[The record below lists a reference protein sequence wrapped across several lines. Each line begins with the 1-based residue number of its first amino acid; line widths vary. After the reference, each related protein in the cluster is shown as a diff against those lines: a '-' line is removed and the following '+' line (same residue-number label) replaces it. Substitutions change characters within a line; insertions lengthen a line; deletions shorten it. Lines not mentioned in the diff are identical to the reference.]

1 MCFFSHQTDNTF
13 NQILLIS
20 LSKWCVCLTIFF
32 VYDSFVCRRGFRCW
46 FSVLRFD
53 CVMVCDDD
61 GWFWLDFSRAENG
74 RCCLLSSVVFL
85 VLVATHN
92 NQMFLQCGRFISF
105 NVFFSRNCVAASSFV
120 SHSVWLVSDVCMCLV
135 HIRFYICV
143 GHLFGIGHIKLKWLG
158 LEGWPLENQN
168 RRRFICQSSFNDLSG
183 IFIAC
188 KFATIHQYLCGFR
201 RIL

>member
-1 MCFFSHQTDNTF
+1 M
-13 NQILLIS
+13 
-20 LSKWCVCLTIFF
+20 VCLLDYFLRLWFF
-32 VYDSFVCRRGFRCW
+32 RLSSG
-46 FSVLRFD
+46 FSVLVFG
-53 CVMVCDDD
+53 VALWLCD
-61 GWFWLDFSRAENG
+61 GVWWWW
-74 RCCLLSSVVFL
+74 L
-85 VLVATHN
+85 VLVGFFACWKWP
-92 NQMFLQCGRFISF
+92 LLLVVVGRFFGFGCNTQQS
-105 NVFFSRNCVAASSFV
+105 NVSSMWPIHIIQCFFSRNCVAASFFD

>member
-1 MCFFSHQTDNTF
+1 M
-13 NQILLIS
+13 ILS
-20 LSKWCVCLTIFF
+20 LVVGVFG
-32 VYDSFVCRRGFRCW
+32 VGFGVALWLC
-46 FSVLRFD
+46 D
-53 CVMVCDDD
+53 GGDDD

-74 RCCLLSSVVFL
+74 RCCLLSSVVFWFWL
-85 VLVATHN
+85 QHTTIKCFFNVADSYHS
-92 NQMFLQCGRFISF
+92 MFFLEKLCGRFFFRFSF
-105 NVFFSRNCVAASSFV
+105 SLVGIWCVC
-120 SHSVWLVSDVCMCLV
+120 LCLV

-168 RRRFICQSSFNDLSG
+168 RCRFIRQSSFNDLSG

-188 KFATIHQYLCGFR
+188 KFATIHQYLCCFR